1 MFSFIRNL
9 EVEALHFN
17 FLIVNMENFKENKHE
32 RQKTPLAVK
41 PQIFTPLLLTLPTAS
56 VAQMRHKKWLI

>member
-9 EVEALHFN
+9 EVDALHFN
-17 FLIVNMENFKENKHE
+17 FLIENMENFKENKQ
-32 RQKTPLAVK
+32 QKTPLAVK
-41 PQIFTPLLLTLPTAS
+41 PQTFMPLLLTLPTAS